1 MADEKRYVKLKWQT
15 IASIARK
22 ATGLP
27 YVSSDDYR
35 YKNGVRCRE
44 DYRNGGVRV
53 TYESGRYDRRSDVE
67 TKQARWDA
75 LDKMQAAFLAAG
87 YEVDRTGGSMLTV
100 TKEAPPAPPEKPFR
114 RIRRERVCAFSVT
127 DSRYTTESVALCRTF
142 YRTHEGDFPTNEW
155 IVSSPG
161 IGAPEEAVFDN
172 LVEAAER
179 FAFHCQTEAHKAMLI
194 AKERSPVQNPPTE
207 EEIAAQTEVWEQEM
221 RVYNLKYP
229 GPMPEIASR

>member
-1 MADEKRYVKLKWQT
+1 MTEKRYVKLKWQT

-35 YKNGVRCRE
+35 YKIGVRCRE
-44 DYRNGGVRV
+44 EYRNGGVHV
-53 TYESGRYDRRSDVE
+53 TYESGRYDRRPDEES
-67 TKQARWDA
+67 KRARWDA
-75 LDKMQAAFLAAG
+75 LDKMQAAFIAAG
-87 YEVDRTGGSMLTV
+87 YDVNRNSGSLTV

-114 RIRRERVCAFSVT
+114 VTRRERVCAFYVSEARF
-127 DSRYTTESVALCRTF
+127 STESVTICRTI
-142 YRTHEGDFPTNEW
+142 YKTNEGDFPTNEW

-179 FAFHCQTEAHKAMLI
+179 FALHCQTEAHKAMAL
-194 AKERSPVQNPPTE
+194 AREKNPDEQAPTE
-207 EEIAAQTEVWEQEM
+207 EDVAAQKARWQQEM
-221 RVYNLKYP
+221 NVYNLKYP
-229 GPMPEIASR
+229 GPMPEIAT